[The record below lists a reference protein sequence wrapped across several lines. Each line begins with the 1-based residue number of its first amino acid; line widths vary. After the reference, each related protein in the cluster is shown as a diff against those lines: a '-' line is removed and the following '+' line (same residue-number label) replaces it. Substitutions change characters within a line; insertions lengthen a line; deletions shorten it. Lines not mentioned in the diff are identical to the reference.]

1 MDTIVSNLLE
11 QFAVTNA
18 PSSPPPSHFLDTL
31 NIAVFNP
38 ITITIFYFLFLRKS
52 ALIIAANEESLVLFH
67 VLCGLNTPFH
77 LFFNGNI

>member
-18 PSSPPPSHFLDTL
+18 PSFPPLPFLRYSKYGS
-31 NIAVFNP
+31 FNP
-38 ITITIFYFLFLRKS
+38 IIINIFYFLFLQKS

-67 VLCGLNTPFH
+67 VLCGLNTPFY

>member
-1 MDTIVSNLLE
+1 MDTIVSNLLK

-18 PSSPPPSHFLDTL
+18 PSSPPSHFLDTL

-77 LFFNGNI
+77 LFFNDNI